1 MVNDVSLNYA
11 KVDVDMQWKF
21 NAFYSA
27 CFRHRVLVRL
37 HLHLDF
43 DQLWKRL
50 GLRTRKPLHPPS
62 RQVQRGQR
70 HGTTSRATATAKP
83 TPLRET
89 THRSGSLP
97 EWFA

>member
-50 GLRTRKPLHPPS
+50 GL
-62 RQVQRGQR
+62 
-70 HGTTSRATATAKP
+70 
-83 TPLRET
+83 
-89 THRSGSLP
+89 SLIHI
-97 EWFA
+97 